1 MDSAGQIISL
11 ARPEEQ
17 IWFTKLDLN
26 YAYSQLLL
34 SDKTS
39 KHCNFNIVGGSATGT
54 YRFKTG
60 FYGLTD
66 MPTEFQKAMDRTLDG
81 CLNTLAY
88 LDDVLIVS
96 FGSLEKH
103 NELVE
108 KVLKRLF
115 DERFSLGL
123 HKCEFSVH
131 EIEWLG
137 FTIDREGARPVR
149 SKIEDVLNIKPP
161 KTLTQLRAFQGSVN
175 HLNAFIKDAQVH
187 TAKFKDSLKASNK
200 QKFYWSD
207 VQTEMFNELLKL
219 MTNITSN
226 YHYSTARETRLKR
239 DASKSGLGACLE

>member
-1 MDSAGQIISL
+1 MVHK
-11 ARPEEQ
+11 
-17 IWFTKLDLN
+17 TLN

-34 SDKTS
+34 SDQTS
-39 KHCNFNIVGGSATGT
+39 KHCNFNVVGGSATGT

-96 FGSLEKH
+96 IGSLEKH

-115 DERFSLGL
+115 DEGFSLGL

-161 KTLTQLRAFQGSVN
+161 
-175 HLNAFIKDAQVH
+175 
-187 TAKFKDSLKASNK
+187 
-200 QKFYWSD
+200 
-207 VQTEMFNELLKL
+207 
-219 MTNITSN
+219 
-226 YHYSTARETRLKR
+226 
-239 DASKSGLGACLE
+239 